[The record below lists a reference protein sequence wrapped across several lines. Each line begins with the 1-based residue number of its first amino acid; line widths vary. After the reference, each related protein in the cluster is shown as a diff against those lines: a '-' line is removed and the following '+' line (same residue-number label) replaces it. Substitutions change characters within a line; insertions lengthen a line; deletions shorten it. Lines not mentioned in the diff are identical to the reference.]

1 MAFTSRAA
9 SDSTP
14 PRSILRATIASPWRS
29 QSRRWRPT
37 VPLLSMAQSRPGF
50 LFPNFS
56 LYYVRSSVRHM
67 TSKAGKPDRG
77 RDLRLPGLVHDLNNV
92 LQTLLDAADLLA
104 SDPKSAEFV
113 AAAILRCVERGQN
126 LTAAIESAEGDAASF
141 ESILKGAISFILDSQ
156 GASLTKGR
164 KIRFTQSIERGIELR
179 RNWAWD
185 RVLINLFSNAVRAM
199 PEGGTI
205 HVSARRS
212 AQGIE
217 IVVGDEGPG
226 IAPELL

>member
-1 MAFTSRAA
+1 
-9 SDSTP
+9 
-14 PRSILRATIASPWRS
+14 
-29 QSRRWRPT
+29 
-37 VPLLSMAQSRPGF
+37 
-50 LFPNFS
+50 
-56 LYYVRSSVRHM
+56 M

-113 AAAILRCVERGQN
+113 AAAILRCVERGKN

-226 IAPELL
+226 IAPELLKNIFKAHVSTKGSGLGLHIVETIVKQDGGEVRAANRQDGRGAEFTILIPDQSEKLLASAMKAHA